1 MQQLICP
8 SCGKAFKVDETGYA
22 EILKQV
28 RNSEF
33 EGDLRERLKIAESE
47 KQRAIELA
55 EVKIKSELDKIAAA
69 KDSEIQNLK
78 AKVELVEAE
87 QKSATAEA
95 LSRVEKER
103 DKYKFDLEISQQKSE
118 LAEKSLKD
126 QFELQI
132 KDRDEAIERLR
143 DMKAQ
148 LSTKMVGETLE
159 QHCETEFNAIR
170 ATAFP
175 NAYFEKDNDSKSG
188 SKGDFIF
195 RDKNEADTEIV
206 SIMFE
211 MKNES
216 DTTKTK
222 KKNEDFYA
230 ELDKDRNEKK
240 CEYAVLVSMLEPENE
255 LFNRG
260 ILDVSYK
267 YPKMYVVRP
276 QFFIPIIGILRNAAS
291 NSMELKN
298 ELALAKAQQ
307 SDITDFEETLDEVKT
322 GFDRNYKLASKKFE
336 EAIAEIDKA
345 IEHLQDT
352 KDALLGSDK
361 NLRLANDKLQDVSIK
376 KLTKGNPTM
385 QEKFAAL
392 KKTTQES
399 LHFDGC
405 LGLVSTW
412 FWSEFTQI
420 IRATPVCHNLNMT
433 IDALED
439 GQICTYCGTPVFFHG
454 EGMTDCPGC
463 GAEWVNAEFDLA
475 DELDGPAVDEMEF
488 DNDPDTL
495 EIEELDDSE
504 EFE

>member
-1 MQQLICP
+1 MQQLVCP
-8 SCGKAFKVDETGYA
+8 SCGKAFNTDEAGYA

-33 EGDLRERLKIAESE
+33 DADIRERLKIAESE
-47 KQRAIELA
+47 KQNAVELA
-55 EVKIKSELDKIAAA
+55 EVKIKSELDKISAT

-78 AKVELVEAE
+78 AKIELVEAE
-87 QKSATAEA
+87 QKSVTAEA
-95 LSRVEKER
+95 LGRVEEER
-103 DKYKFDLEISQQKSE
+103 DKYKLDLAVAAKESE
-118 LAEKSLKD
+118 LGEQKLRQEFEK
-126 QFELQI
+126 QI
-132 KDRDEAIERLR
+132 KDREDIIERMR
-143 DMKAQ
+143 EMKMQ

-159 QHCETEFNAIR
+159 QHCETEFNTIR

-188 SKGDFIF
+188 SKGDYIF
-195 RDKNEADTEIV
+195 RDNDVAGTELV

-260 ILDVSYK
+260 ILDVSHK

-291 NSMELKN
+291 NSLNLKN
-298 ELALAKAQQ
+298 ELAIERAQQ
-307 SDITDFEETLDEVKT
+307 LDITDFEDTLEAVKT

-336 EAIAEIDKA
+336 ESIREIDKA

-392 KKTTQES
+392 KK
-399 LHFDGC
+399 
-405 LGLVSTW
+405 
-412 FWSEFTQI
+412 
-420 IRATPVCHNLNMT
+420 PKK
-433 IDALED
+433 
-439 GQICTYCGTPVFFHG
+439 
-454 EGMTDCPGC
+454 
-463 GAEWVNAEFDLA
+463 
-475 DELDGPAVDEMEF
+475 
-488 DNDPDTL
+488 DTL
-495 EIEELDDSE
+495 
-504 EFE
+504 

>member
-1 MQQLICP
+1 MQQLTCP

-33 EGDLRERLKIAESE
+33 ENDLRVRLEIAESE
-47 KQRAIELA
+47 KQKAIELA
-55 EVKIKSELDKIAAA
+55 EVKIKSELDKISAT
-69 KDSEIQNLK
+69 KDSEIQSLK
-78 AKVELVEAE
+78 AKVDLVEAE

-103 DKYKFDLEISQQKSE
+103 DKYKFDLELAHQKSE

-132 KDRDEAIERLR
+132 KDREEAIERLR
-143 DMKAQ
+143 DMKSQ

-195 RDKNEADTEIV
+195 RDKDETDTEIV

-216 DTTKTK
+216 DTSKSK

-230 ELDKDRNEKK
+230 ELDKDRNEKN

-276 QFFIPIIGILRNAAS
+276 QFFIPMIGILRNAAS
-291 NSMELKN
+291 NSMDLKN

-307 SDITDFEETLDEVKT
+307 SDITDFEDTLDEVKT
-322 GFDRNYKLASKKFE
+322 GFDKNYRLASKRFE

-385 QEKFAAL
+385 QAKFAAL
-392 KKTTQES
+392 KK
-399 LHFDGC
+399 
-405 LGLVSTW
+405 ST
-412 FWSEFTQI
+412 
-420 IRATPVCHNLNMT
+420 
-433 IDALED
+433 
-439 GQICTYCGTPVFFHG
+439 
-454 EGMTDCPGC
+454 
-463 GAEWVNAEFDLA
+463 
-475 DELDGPAVDEMEF
+475 
-488 DNDPDTL
+488 
-495 EIEELDDSE
+495 
-504 EFE
+504 

>member
-47 KQRAIELA
+47 KQKAIELA
-55 EVKIKSELDKIAAA
+55 EVKIQSELDKIAAS
-69 KDSEIQNLK
+69 KDSEIQSLK

-87 QKSATAEA
+87 QKSVTAEA

-143 DMKAQ
+143 DMKVQ

-195 RDKNEADTEIV
+195 RDKDDAGTEIV

-230 ELDKDRNEKK
+230 ELDKDRNEKN

-276 QFFIPIIGILRNAAS
+276 QFFIPLIGILRNAAS
-291 NSMELKN
+291 NSMDLKN

-352 KDALLGSDK
+352 KDSLLGSDK

-392 KKTTQES
+392 KKTT
-399 LHFDGC
+399 
-405 LGLVSTW
+405 
-412 FWSEFTQI
+412 
-420 IRATPVCHNLNMT
+420 
-433 IDALED
+433 
-439 GQICTYCGTPVFFHG
+439 
-454 EGMTDCPGC
+454 
-463 GAEWVNAEFDLA
+463 
-475 DELDGPAVDEMEF
+475 
-488 DNDPDTL
+488 
-495 EIEELDDSE
+495 
-504 EFE
+504 